1 MIQDKEIKFCIL
13 DKYILQFGQIHF
25 AIWTMNLA
33 VPLFLRAT
41 LSSAGMI
48 QDERS
53 HSTKFQNE
61 FQTLATNMMKGDDD
75 LMTIIYSEIY
85 ILTILRIYLIPGG
98 QVG

>member
-1 MIQDKEIKFCIL
+1 MAML
-13 DKYILQFGQIHF
+13 
-25 AIWTMNLA
+25 
-33 VPLFLRAT
+33 LFLLAT

-53 HSTKFQNE
+53 QSTKFQNE